1 MKWPGPAVWT
11 GTPVEGRN
19 GDLIESLYTDF
30 YDELLARCVA
40 MCHDWGTAE
49 DLVQETFLRAL
60 THVEDVQDLSRGQCR
75 AWLHKTAQRL
85 YIDRVRKL
93 ARETAA
99 DQEDLERTVFQED
112 HTAPAAA
119 QLIDRLPPEEK
130 ALFVLR
136 HFEGYNASELGE
148 IFSLPAS
155 TVRSR
160 LASARRHLQAL
171 LSN

>member
-11 GTPVEGRN
+11 GKPVEGRN

-40 MCHDWGTAE
+40 MCHDRGTAE

-99 DQEDLERTVFQED
+99 DQEDLERTVFQ
-112 HTAPAAA
+112 
-119 QLIDRLPPEEK
+119 
-130 ALFVLR
+130 
-136 HFEGYNASELGE
+136 
-148 IFSLPAS
+148 
-155 TVRSR
+155 
-160 LASARRHLQAL
+160 
-171 LSN
+171 

>member
-11 GTPVEGRN
+11 GKPVEGRN

-93 ARETAA
+93 A
-99 DQEDLERTVFQED
+99 LERTAFQED
-112 HTAPAAA
+112 YTAPAAA

>member
-1 MKWPGPAVWT
+1 M
-11 GTPVEGRN
+11 
-19 GDLIESLYTDF
+19 
-30 YDELLARCVA
+30 
-40 MCHDWGTAE
+40 
-49 DLVQETFLRAL
+49 
-60 THVEDVQDLSRGQCR
+60 
-75 AWLHKTAQRL
+75 
-85 YIDRVRKL
+85 RKL

-99 DQEDLERTVFQED
+99 DQEDLERTAFQED
-112 HTAPAAA
+112 YTAPAAA